1 MDRDKIISLLN
12 SVGCVRMKSAP
23 LITHL
28 QRDFHLNW
36 HTAKRWLDILEGI
49 PMNVVDG
56 GEFKYDKEVS
66 KYSPKREDR
75 EEFRRRKED
84 EADLKEELGEVEFQ
98 RVKEKSNDNRLPD
111 GSFVS
116 AKINGKVIS
125 VNDSMTGY
133 GRVAKITQ
141 NQFGDYLFSF
151 ELDDGTLYEL
161 SEFHLR

>member
-1 MDRDKIISLLN
+1 MDKDKVIRLLN
-12 SVGCVRMKSAP
+12 SMGCVRMKSTP

-36 HTAKRWLDILEGI
+36 RTARRWLDILEGI
-49 PMNVVDG
+49 PLNVVDG
-56 GEFKYDKEVS
+56 GEFRYDKEVS

-75 EEFRRRKED
+75 DEYRRR
-84 EADLKEELGEVEFQ
+84 EADDANMKEVLGEKEFH
-98 RVKEKSNDNRLPD
+98 RVKEKSNNNRLPD

-133 GRVAKITQ
+133 GRVTKITQ
-141 NQFGDYLFSF
+141 NQFGDYLFTF
-151 ELDDGTLYEL
+151 ELEDGTVYEL

>member
-1 MDRDKIISLLN
+1 MEKDKIIRLLN
-12 SVGCVRMKSAP
+12 SMGCVRMKSTP

-36 HTAKRWLDILEGI
+36 RTARRWLDILEGI
-49 PMNVVDG
+49 PLNVVDG
-56 GEFKYDKEVS
+56 GEFRYDREVS

-75 EEFRRRKED
+75 AEYRRREAD
-84 EADLKEELGEVEFQ
+84 EADMKGVLGEKGFQ
-98 RVKEKSNDNRLPD
+98 REKEKSNDNRVSD
-111 GSFVS
+111 GSFMS

-133 GRVAKITQ
+133 GRVKKITQ
-141 NQFGDYLFSF
+141 NQFGDYLFHF
-151 ELDDGTLYEL
+151 ELEDGTLYEL

>member
-1 MDRDKIISLLN
+1 
-12 SVGCVRMKSAP
+12 MKSTP

-36 HTAKRWLDILEGI
+36 RTARRWLDILEAI
-49 PMNVVDG
+49 PLNVVDG
-56 GEFKYDKEVS
+56 GEFRHDREVS

-75 EEFRRRKED
+75 DEYRRR
-84 EADLKEELGEVEFQ
+84 EADDANMKAALGEKGFQ
-98 RVKEKSNDNRLPD
+98 RAKEKSNDNRVSD
-111 GSFVS
+111 GSFMS

-133 GRVAKITQ
+133 GRVKKITQ
-141 NQFGDYLFSF
+141 NQFGDYLFHF
-151 ELDDGTLYEL
+151 ELEDGTVYEL

>member
-1 MDRDKIISLLN
+1 MDKDKVIRLLN
-12 SVGCVRMKSAP
+12 SMGCVRMKSAP

-36 HTAKRWLDILEGI
+36 RTARRWLDILEGI
-49 PMNVVDG
+49 PLNVVDG

-75 EEFRRRKED
+75 EEFRRREED
-84 EADLKEELGEVEFQ
+84 EAEMKEVLGEKEFQ
-98 RVKEKSNDNRLPD
+98 RAKEKSNDNRLPD
-111 GSFVS
+111 GSFMS
-116 AKINGKVIS
+116 AKVGGKVIS

-133 GRVAKITQ
+133 GCVKKITQ
-141 NQFGDYLFSF
+141 NQFGDYLFTF
-151 ELDDGTLYEL
+151 ELEDGTVYEL

>member
-1 MDRDKIISLLN
+1 MDKDKVIRLLN
-12 SVGCVRMKSAP
+12 SMGCVRMKSTP

-36 HTAKRWLDILEGI
+36 RTARRWLDILEGI
-49 PMNVVDG
+49 PLNVVDG
-56 GEFKYDKEVS
+56 GEFRYNKEVS

-75 EEFRRRKED
+75 EEFRRREED
-84 EADLKEELGEVEFQ
+84 EAEMKGMLGEKEFQ
-98 RVKEKSNDNRLPD
+98 RAKEKSNDNRLPD

-116 AKINGKVIS
+116 AKVGGKVIS

-133 GRVAKITQ
+133 GCVKKITQ
-141 NQFGDYLFSF
+141 NQFGDYLFTF
-151 ELDDGTLYEL
+151 ELEDGTVYEL